1 MADKKG
7 TFPADTV
14 GKNTSILG
22 CRYEGLRGASPP
34 RLDQYTA
41 ALNNAKQWHPEP
53 AVFGQETYYFEMA
66 VVHNLQ
72 ALPHHASGDVRLYD

>member
-41 ALNNAKQWHPEP
+41 ALNNAKQWHP
-53 AVFGQETYYFEMA
+53 
-66 VVHNLQ
+66 
-72 ALPHHASGDVRLYD
+72 D